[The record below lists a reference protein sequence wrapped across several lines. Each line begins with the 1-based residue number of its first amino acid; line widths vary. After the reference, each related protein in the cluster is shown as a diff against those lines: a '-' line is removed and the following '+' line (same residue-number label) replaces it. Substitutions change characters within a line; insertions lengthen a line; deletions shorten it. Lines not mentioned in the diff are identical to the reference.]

1 MSPGGSSRC
10 RRSSRRGSYNADMT
24 GEEKGP
30 LECVAFMLVKDAHV
44 LAEKRKLTKALVPGA
59 IALPGGH
66 MEDGEQPEDALQ
78 RELREELGV
87 IASRVAYVCTLLHR
101 AEEVRKIHY
110 FAVENWEGE
119 ILNHEAEALLWL
131 SFDELDTFDLVID
144 RVAVRE
150 YLRHHRRGR

>member
-1 MSPGGSSRC
+1 
-10 RRSSRRGSYNADMT
+10 MT
-24 GEEKGP
+24 GEEKRP

-44 LAEKRKLTKALVPGA
+44 LAEKRKLTKTLVPGA
-59 IALPGGH
+59 LALPGGH

-150 YLRHHRRGR
+150 YLRHHRTGR

>member
-1 MSPGGSSRC
+1 
-10 RRSSRRGSYNADMT
+10 
-24 GEEKGP
+24 
-30 LECVAFMLVKDAHV
+30 
-44 LAEKRKLTKALVPGA
+44 
-59 IALPGGH
+59 

-87 IASRVAYVCTLLHR
+87 TASRVAYVCTLLHR

>member
-1 MSPGGSSRC
+1 MAVRRFPGTDGSDREAAGAAGGAGARVGKFVSSSPR
-10 RRSSRRGSYNADMT
+10 
-24 GEEKGP
+24 
-30 LECVAFMLVKDAHV
+30 
-44 LAEKRKLTKALVPGA
+44 
-59 IALPGGH
+59 
-66 MEDGEQPEDALQ
+66 
-78 RELREELGV
+78 
-87 IASRVAYVCTLLHR
+87 RVAYVCTLLHR

>member
-1 MSPGGSSRC
+1 
-10 RRSSRRGSYNADMT
+10 
-24 GEEKGP
+24 
-30 LECVAFMLVKDAHV
+30 
-44 LAEKRKLTKALVPGA
+44 
-59 IALPGGH
+59 

-119 ILNHEAEALLWL
+119 ILNREAEALLWL

>member
-1 MSPGGSSRC
+1 
-10 RRSSRRGSYNADMT
+10 
-24 GEEKGP
+24 
-30 LECVAFMLVKDAHV
+30 
-44 LAEKRKLTKALVPGA
+44 
-59 IALPGGH
+59 

-87 IASRVAYVCTLLHR
+87 IASRVAFVCTLLHR

-119 ILNHEAEALLWL
+119 
-131 SFDELDTFDLVID
+131 LDTFDLVID

>member
-1 MSPGGSSRC
+1 
-10 RRSSRRGSYNADMT
+10 
-24 GEEKGP
+24 
-30 LECVAFMLVKDAHV
+30 
-44 LAEKRKLTKALVPGA
+44 
-59 IALPGGH
+59 

>member
-1 MSPGGSSRC
+1 
-10 RRSSRRGSYNADMT
+10 MT

-44 LAEKRKLTKALVPGA
+44 LAEKRKLTKTLVPGA
-59 IALPGGH
+59 VALPGGH
-66 MEDGEQPEDALQ
+66 IEDGEQPEDALQ
-78 RELREELGV
+78 RELREELGIV
-87 IASRVAYVCTLLHR
+87 ARRVAYVCTLLHR

-150 YLRHHRRGR
+150 YVRHHRRGR